1 MGSHRTTARR
11 RLIAAALTGALAL
24 TIAGCANDPLAEQ
37 YRAGD
42 NKGYIAADGRWQEIP
57 EADRGEPVEFAGV
70 TENGEKFSSAD
81 VSGDVVVVNF
91 WYAAC
96 GPCRV
101 EAADLEAVW
110 QEYQGE
116 DVSFVGVNTLDQA
129 DTAQAF
135 ADTYK
140 ITYPSLIDVNDGS
153 VKLAFATATPINATP
168 TTLVLDA
175 QGRVAARIIGQLEDA
190 SILSTLVGD
199 ALAEGA

>member
-1 MGSHRTTARR
+1 M
-11 RLIAAALTGALAL
+11 
-24 TIAGCANDPLAEQ
+24 
-37 YRAGD
+37 
-42 NKGYIAADGRWQEIP
+42 
-57 EADRGEPVEFAGV
+57 
-70 TENGEKFSSAD
+70 
-81 VSGDVVVVNF
+81 
-91 WYAAC
+91 
-96 GPCRV
+96 
-101 EAADLEAVW
+101 W

-140 ITYPSLIDVNDGS
+140 ITYPSLIDVNEGS

>member
-1 MGSHRTTARR
+1 MGRIRS
-11 RLIAAALTGALAL
+11 AAAVALAVTLAL
-24 TIAGCANDPLAEQ
+24 TVAGCANDPLAEQ

-70 TENGEKFSSAD
+70 TDAGENFSSAD
-81 VSGDVVVVNF
+81 VAGDVVVVNF

-101 EAADLEAVW
+101 EADDLEAVW
-110 QEYQGE
+110 QEYKNE
-116 DVSFVGVNTLDQA
+116 NVSFVGVNTLDQA

-135 ADTYK
+135 AATYG
-140 ITYPSLIDVNDGS
+140 ITYPSVIDVNEGS

-168 TTLVLDA
+168 TTLVLDKE
-175 QGRVAARIIGQLEDA
+175 GRVAARIIGQLQDS
-190 SILSTLVGD
+190 SILSTFVGD